1 MSIREWKSA
10 LLLAMSLT
18 VIPGVSFRMI
28 ASLGEVRVRAA
39 AWVIASIVGLLAAL
53 APARA
58 HAQAPQ
64 SRIEGVVY
72 DSLRTQPLAGATV
85 QFIEAPP
92 GHGAYA
98 ATTDSLGK
106 FHIDGVRPGQYI
118 TGILDPLL
126 DTLGVLAPYASITVA
141 DGANARVALAIPSAA
156 RLTTAI
162 CAPAQ
167 ATRVAQAAA
176 DTTGALVGHVYDM
189 VTGAPATSSLIA
201 VVWPVLTLDVHG
213 MHRETRQL
221 HARTNEEGW
230 FAICGLGAGDYQVR
244 AESGARNTGFIDFVL
259 QARDIARMSLV
270 LGADSDS
277 ASAADTSAREGRAS
291 ITGIVTAGGHP
302 VEGAQVVVDG
312 STVSATTD
320 ARGAF
325 TLAGIPDGTRM
336 AEARALGFAPKRVPV
351 EPSRGERRTMA
362 IAMEKRVNTLDA
374 VTVFGTKPARRF
386 NDLNGFLQRQ
396 RSGFGK
402 FLTRAQIDQA
412 DANSVCDLLRRV
424 NGIHVDDTGISGC
437 QATLRGG
444 MSGLGRSGRACEPKV
459 FLDGIPFGGNVAELA
474 RAVSPR
480 EIMGIEVYSTA
491 TEPPQFFG
499 ACGSLVV
506 WTRS

>member
-1 MSIREWKSA
+1 
-10 LLLAMSLT
+10 
-18 VIPGVSFRMI
+18 MI
-28 ASLGEVRVRAA
+28 AIFGEARVRVADRMF
-39 AWVIASIVGLLAAL
+39 AWVAVAAAAL
-53 APARA
+53 APAHVR
-58 HAQAPQ
+58 AQAPQ
-64 SRIEGVVY
+64 SRVDGVVY
-72 DSLRTQPLAGATV
+72 DSLRKQPLAGATV

-106 FHIDGVRPGQYI
+106 FHIDGVRAGQYI
-118 TGILDPLL
+118 SGILDPLL
-126 DTLGVLAPYASITVA
+126 DTLGVLAPYVSVTVA
-141 DGANARVALAIPSAA
+141 EGANAHVALAIPSAV

-162 CAPAQ
+162 CSPAQ

-189 VTGAPATSSLIA
+189 RTGAPAPSNHIA

-221 HARTNEEGW
+221 HAKTNEEGW

-259 QARDIARMSLV
+259 AARDIARMSLV

-277 ASAADTSAREGRAS
+277 ASAADTTARDGRAS
-291 ITGIVTAGGHP
+291 ISGIVTAGGHP

-320 ARGAF
+320 SRGAF

-336 AEARALGFAPKRVPV
+336 AEARALGFAPKRVSV
-351 EPSRGERRTMA
+351 EPSRGERRTVA

-374 VTVFGTKPARRF
+374 VTVFGTKPGQRF
-386 NDLNGFLQRQ
+386 NDLNGFMQRQ
-396 RSGFGK
+396 RGGFGK
-402 FLTRAQIDQA
+402 FLTQAQIDQA

-424 NGIHVDDTGISGC
+424 NGLHVTDTGTSGC

-444 MSGLGRSGRACEPKV
+444 MTGIGRSARVCEPKV
-459 FLDGIPFGGNVAELA
+459 YLDGTQFGGGVAELA

-491 TEPPQFFG
+491 TEPPQFSG

>member
-1 MSIREWKSA
+1 M
-10 LLLAMSLT
+10 
-18 VIPGVSFRMI
+18 
-28 ASLGEVRVRAA
+28 
-39 AWVIASIVGLLAAL
+39 
-53 APARA
+53 
-58 HAQAPQ
+58 
-64 SRIEGVVY
+64 
-72 DSLRTQPLAGATV
+72 
-85 QFIEAPP
+85 
-92 GHGAYA
+92 
-98 ATTDSLGK
+98 
-106 FHIDGVRPGQYI
+106 
-118 TGILDPLL
+118 
-126 DTLGVLAPYASITVA
+126 
-141 DGANARVALAIPSAA
+141 ALAIPSAA

-189 VTGAPATSSLIA
+189 VTGAPATSSLIV

-221 HARTNEEGW
+221 HTRTNEEGW

-259 QARDIARMSLV
+259 EARDIARMSLV

-277 ASAADTSAREGRAS
+277 ASAADTTAREGRAS
-291 ITGIVTAGGHP
+291 ITGAVTAGGHP

-325 TLAGIPDGTRM
+325 TLAGIPDVTRM
-336 AEARALGFAPKRVPV
+336 AEARALGFAPTRVPV
-351 EPSRGERRTMA
+351 EPSRGEQRTVA
-362 IAMEKRVNTLDA
+362 IVMVKRVNTLNA
-374 VTVFGTKPARRF
+374 VTVYGTKPGRRF
-386 NDLNGFLQRQ
+386 NDLNGFVQRQ

-402 FLTRAQIDQA
+402 FLTRAEIDKA
-412 DANSVCDLLRRV
+412 DVNSVCDLLR
-424 NGIHVDDTGISGC
+424 HVVGLHVTDTGISAC

-444 MSGLGRSGRACEPKV
+444 MSGIGGSARACEPKV
-459 FLDGIPFGGNVAELA
+459 FLDGMPFGGNVAELA

>member
-1 MSIREWKSA
+1 
-10 LLLAMSLT
+10 
-18 VIPGVSFRMI
+18 MI
-28 ASLGEVRVRAA
+28 ARIGEVRVRSPS
-39 AWVIASIVGLLAAL
+39 WVIAAIAVVLAAL

-64 SRIEGVVY
+64 SRVEGVVY
-72 DSLRTQPLAGATV
+72 DSLRKQPLAAATI

-106 FHIDGVRPGQYI
+106 FHIDGVRAGQYI
-118 TGILDPLL
+118 AGILDPLL
-126 DTLGVLAPYASITVA
+126 DTLGVLAPYASVTVA
-141 DGANARVALAIPSAA
+141 EGADARVALAIPTAA

-162 CAPAQ
+162 CAPAE
-167 ATRVAQAAA
+167 ATRVAKAAA

-189 VTGAPATSSLIA
+189 RTGAPATSSLVA
-201 VVWPVLTLDVHG
+201 VVWPVLTLDAHG

-221 HARTNEEGW
+221 HAKIDEEGW

-244 AESGARNTGFIDFVL
+244 AESGARNTGFVDFVL
-259 QARDIARMSLV
+259 QAREIARLSLM

-277 ASAADTSAREGRAS
+277 ASAADTMAREGRAS
-291 ITGIVTAGGHP
+291 ITGTVMAGGHP

-336 AEARALGFAPKRVPV
+336 AEVRALGFAPKRVPV
-351 EPSRGERRTMA
+351 EPSRGERRTVA
-362 IAMEKRVNTLDA
+362 IVMEKRVNALDA
-374 VTVFGTKPARRF
+374 VTVYGTKQGRRF
-386 NDLNGFLQRQ
+386 NDLNGFMQRQ
-396 RSGFGK
+396 RGGFGK
-402 FLTRAQIDQA
+402 FLTRAQIEQA

-424 NGIHVDDTGISGC
+424 NGLHVNETGISGC
-437 QATLRGG
+437 QVTLRGG
-444 MSGLGRSGRACEPKV
+444 MSGIGRSSRACEPKV
-459 FLDGIPFGGNVAELA
+459 YLDGMPFDGNVAELA

-480 EIMGIEVYSTA
+480 EIAGIEVYSTA
-491 TEPPQFFG
+491 TEPPQFSG

>member
-1 MSIREWKSA
+1 MI
-10 LLLAMSLT
+10 
-18 VIPGVSFRMI
+18 VSG
-28 ASLGEVRVRAA
+28 GEFRVRAP
-39 AWVIASIVGLLAAL
+39 AWAIASVVAVLAAL

-58 HAQAPQ
+58 RAQA
-64 SRIEGVVY
+64 REVRVDGVVY
-72 DSLRTQPLAGATV
+72 DSLRKQPLVGATV
-85 QFIEAPP
+85 QLIEAPP
-92 GHGAYA
+92 GRGAYA

-106 FHIDGVRPGQYI
+106 FHIEGVRAGQYI

-126 DTLGVLAPYASITVA
+126 DTLGIVAPYGSVTVTE
-141 DGANARVALAIPSAA
+141 GAKAHVALAIPSAS

-167 ATRVAQAAA
+167 ATRVAKAAA

-189 VTGAPATSSLIA
+189 RTGAPATSSLIA

-221 HARTNEEGW
+221 HARASEEGW
-230 FAICGLGAGDYQVR
+230 FAICGLGAGDYRVR
-244 AESGARNTGFIDFVL
+244 AESGARNTGFVDFVL
-259 QARDIARMSLV
+259 QARDIARTSLV

-277 ASAADTSAREGRAS
+277 ASAADTTVREGRAS
-291 ITGIVTAGGHP
+291 ITGIVSAGGHP

-312 STVSATTD
+312 SAVSATTD
-320 ARGAF
+320 ARGVF

-351 EPSRGERRTMA
+351 EPSRGERRTVV

-374 VTVFGTKPARRF
+374 VTVYGVPAGRRM
-386 NDLNGFLQRQ
+386 NDLNGFMQRQ

-402 FLTRAQIDQA
+402 FLTRSQIDQA

-424 NGIHVDDTGISGC
+424 NGLHVDETGVSGC
-437 QATLRGG
+437 QATLRGAMTG
-444 MSGLGRSGRACEPKV
+444 MGPSARACEPKV
-459 FLDGIPFGGNVAELA
+459 FLDGIQFGGNVAELA
-474 RAVSPR
+474 RTISPR
-480 EIMGIEVYSTA
+480 EIMGIEVYTTA